1 MTINAHFS
9 REIDGKGRTVRELL
23 AGRKYSIDYY
33 QREYKWQRKQVAELI
48 DDLTARFLECHEA
61 GNDRSAV
68 AEYSHYF
75 LGSIIISD
83 KDGQKF
89 IIDGQQRLT
98 TLTLLL
104 IFLHHRLDDP
114 EQKGQIADL
123 IFSQKYGKRSFNL
136 DIPERAACMEALYKG
151 EEFTDPDPPESVAN
165 ILARFAELEDLFPD
179 ELTGPALP
187 YFVDWLVENV
197 HLVEITAYSDEDAY
211 DRRDKSL
218 VKFVTRWVRRNWPP
232 DVTSPDLR
240 SGLVPAGASQH
251 FKLGEG
257 HDFFWDF
264 RGSWTFV
271 VTVAYTIFETMNDRG
286 LSLTPA
292 DMLKGY
298 LLANITDPD
307 RRTRASKVWKE
318 RVQAL
323 AELGKD
329 EDADGIKSWL
339 RSQHAQSIRERK
351 RGAAPRD
358 FDLIG
363 TEFHRWVRNH
373 EEALGLTA
381 SAEFARFIE
390 RDFAFYAGW
399 YERLRRAAETLT
411 PGLECVHFNAQHNF
425 TLQYPVLLAPL
436 RVDDDEAAALRKVR
450 VVAAYL
456 DILIHRRIWN
466 FRAIG
471 YSSMQYAMFLV
482 MRDVRGKNAPE
493 LAAMLKERLDPETA
507 PGFAANTAFRL
518 HGMNGRHIH
527 RLLARMTDYVE
538 TRSGQASRYAE
549 YAQRGR
555 KGYEIEHVW
564 ADHPERHR
572 DEFAHPSEF
581 QEYRNR
587 IGGLLLLPKSFN
599 ASYSDLPYEEKRRHY
614 AGQNLLAKSLHE
626 SAYDHN
632 PGFKRFI
639 EESGL
644 PFRPHAEFKKAD
656 LDARQEL
663 YRHLAER
670 IWNPDRLMQEAVS

>member
-1 MTINAHFS
+1 MTTAPRPS

-48 DDLTARFLECHEA
+48 DDLAAKFLESHEE
-61 GNDRSAV
+61 GNERSAV
-68 AEYSHYF
+68 AEYGHYF
-75 LGSIIISD
+75 LGSIIVSD

-104 IFLHHRLDDP
+104 IFLHHKLADA

-151 EEFTDPDPPESVAN
+151 EDFDGADASESVAN
-165 ILARFAELEDLFPD
+165 ILARYADLDDLFPE
-179 ELTGPALP
+179 ELAGPALP

-197 HLVEITAYSDEDAY
+197 HLIEITAYSDGD
-211 DRRDKSL
+211 
-218 VKFVTRWVRRNWPP
+218 
-232 DVTSPDLR
+232 
-240 SGLVPAGASQH
+240 
-251 FKLGEG
+251 
-257 HDFFWDF
+257 
-264 RGSWTFV
+264 
-271 VTVAYTIFETMNDRG
+271 AYTIFETMNDRG

-298 LLANITDPD
+298 LLANITDAD
-307 RRTRASKVWKE
+307 KRTRASGIWKE

-339 RSQHAQSIRERK
+339 RSQYAESIRERK
-351 RGAAPRD
+351 RGAAPQD

-363 TEFHRWVRNH
+363 TEFHRWVRDH
-373 EEALGLTA
+373 EDRLGLTA
-381 SAEFARFIE
+381 SAEFARLIE
-390 RDFAFYAGW
+390 RDFAFYARW
-399 YERLRRAAETLT
+399 YERLRRAADALT
-411 PGLECVHFNAQHNF
+411 PGLERVHYNAQHNF

-436 RVDDDEAAALRKVR
+436 RVEDDETAALRKLR

-466 FRAIG
+466 WRAID
-471 YSSMQYAMFLV
+471 YSTMQYAMFLV
-482 MRDVRGKNAPE
+482 MRDLRGKSAAE
-493 LAAMLKERLDPETA
+493 LAALLRQRLDAETET
-507 PGFAANTAFRL
+507 FASNDRFRL
-518 HGMNGRHIH
+518 HGMNGRQIH

-538 TRSGQASRYAE
+538 TRSGMASRYAE
-549 YAQRGR
+549 YVQRGK
-555 KGYEIEHVW
+555 KGYEIEHIW
-564 ADHPERHR
+564 ADQPERHT

-599 ASYSDLPYEEKRRHY
+599 ASYGDLPYAEKREHY
-614 AGQNLLAKSLHE
+614 VGQNLLARSLHE
-626 SAYDHN
+626 KAYDHN
-632 PGFKRFI
+632 PGFRRFI
-639 EESGL
+639 EVSGL
-644 PFRPHAEFKKAD
+644 PFRAHAQFKKVD
-656 LDARQEL
+656 LDARQAL
-663 YRHLAER
+663 YQKLAER
-670 IWNPDRLMQEAVS
+670 IWNPAVLDEEAAS

>member
-1 MTINAHFS
+1 MTIASRPS
-9 REIDGKGRTVRELL
+9 REIDGKGRTVRDLL

-33 QREYKWQRKQVAELI
+33 QREYKWQQKQLAELI
-48 DDLTARFLECHEA
+48 DDLAAKFLESHEA
-61 GNDRSAV
+61 GNERSAV
-68 AEYSHYF
+68 ADYGHYF

-104 IFLHHRLDDP
+104 IFLHHRLDDT

-123 IFSQKYGKRSFNL
+123 IFSQRYGKRSFNL
-136 DIPERAACMEALYKG
+136 DIPERTACMEALYKG
-151 EEFTDPDPPESVAN
+151 EEFAEADPPESIAN
-165 ILARFAELEDLFPD
+165 IFARYAEIEDLFPD
-179 ELTGPALP
+179 DLAGPALP

-197 HLVEITAYSDEDAY
+197 HLVEITAYSDD
-211 DRRDKSL
+211 D
-218 VKFVTRWVRRNWPP
+218 
-232 DVTSPDLR
+232 
-240 SGLVPAGASQH
+240 
-251 FKLGEG
+251 
-257 HDFFWDF
+257 
-264 RGSWTFV
+264 
-271 VTVAYTIFETMNDRG
+271 AYTIFETMNDRG

-298 LLANITDPD
+298 LLANITDTEK
-307 RRTRASKVWKE
+307 RTRASRVWKE

-339 RSQHAQSIRERK
+339 RSQHAENIRERK
-351 RGAAPRD
+351 RGAAPQD

-363 TEFHRWVRNH
+363 TEFHRWVRDH
-373 EEALGLTA
+373 EDALGLTA

-390 RDFAFYAGW
+390 RDFAVYGCW
-399 YERLRRAAETLT
+399 YERLRRAAEALMS
-411 PGLECVHFNAQHNF
+411 GLECVHFNAQHNF

-436 RVDDDEAAALRKVR
+436 RVEDNEATALRKLR

-466 FRAIG
+466 WRAID
-471 YSSMQYAMFLV
+471 YSTMQYAMFLV
-482 MRDVRGKNAPE
+482 MREIRGRSPTE
-493 LAAMLKERLDPETA
+493 LAAALRERLDAETET
-507 PGFAANTAFRL
+507 FSSNDRFRL
-518 HGMNGRHIH
+518 HGMNGRQIH

-549 YAQRGR
+549 YAQRGK

-564 ADHPERHR
+564 ADHPERHTA
-572 DEFAHPSEF
+572 EFAHPSEF

-599 ASYSDLPYEEKRRHY
+599 ASYGDLPYGEKREHY
-614 AGQNLLAKSLHE
+614 AGQNLLARSLHGR
-626 SAYDHN
+626 AYDHN

-644 PFRPHAEFKKAD
+644 PFRAHAEFGKAD
-656 LDARQEL
+656 LDARQVL
-663 YRHLAER
+663 YQTLAER
-670 IWNPDRLMQEAVS
+670 IWSPERLEQEAAS